1 MLCVDNRPICL
12 FKHEIFIL
20 DGQPLVKVS
29 QVIRNK
35 IHGVFIIARIYGGK
49 KKLFHA
55 FLTL

>member
-35 IHGVFIIARIYGGK
+35 IHRVFIIAKIYE
-49 KKLFHA
+49 
-55 FLTL
+55 